1 MTNLTLKKR
10 LYWQQYYELE
20 ERLQFTYSEE
30 DLEAVGADTS
40 EWTDEEW
47 NKWAVGEITD
57 EMIEKSFAHYSFS
70 CDDFGYTARQ
80 YSRFKHTDDGTVHR
94 WK

>member
-1 MTNLTLKKR
+1 MTNITLKKR

-20 ERLQFTYSEE
+20 ERLQFTYSAEE
-30 DLEAVGADTS
+30 LEAVGADTS
-40 EWTDEEW
+40 EWTDEDW
-47 NKWAVGEITD
+47 SNWAVSEITD
-57 EMIEKSFAHYSFS
+57 EMIEKSFSHYAFT

-80 YSRFKHTDDGTVHR
+80 YARFKHTDDGTIHR